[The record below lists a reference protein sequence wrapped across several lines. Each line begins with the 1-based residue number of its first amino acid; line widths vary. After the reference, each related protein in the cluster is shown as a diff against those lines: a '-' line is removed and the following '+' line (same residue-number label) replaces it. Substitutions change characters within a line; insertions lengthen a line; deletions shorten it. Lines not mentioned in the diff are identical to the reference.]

1 MGNKR
6 TVSFPPQAFSH
17 EKAGRQAQLPEQFR
31 ALCQSLLLQ
40 GDTLTQEAAGMA
52 LPPCLSGPHRWDQD
66 LVACGR
72 SGVSSGARWQGW
84 DQVTE

>member
-1 MGNKR
+1 MRKQGDRRN
-6 TVSFPPQAFSH
+6 S
-17 EKAGRQAQLPEQFR
+17 LEQFR
-31 ALCQSLLLQ
+31 ALCQSLQLQ
-40 GDTLTQEAAGMA
+40 GDTLTQEAAGMV

-72 SGVSSGARWQGW
+72 SGGSSGARWEGW